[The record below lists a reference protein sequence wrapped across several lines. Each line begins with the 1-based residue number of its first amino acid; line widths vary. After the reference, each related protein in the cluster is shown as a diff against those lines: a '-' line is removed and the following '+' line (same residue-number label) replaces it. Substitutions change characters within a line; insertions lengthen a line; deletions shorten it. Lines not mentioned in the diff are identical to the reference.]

1 VRYFPWIFAAAA
13 GAVLLLL
20 ILRPGPGPGSVP
32 DDQAFPPSAP
42 QEGAPPDLSAMSP
55 AERFDRLYR
64 RIISAAQTGDQ
75 ATVTRFMPMAVSAF
89 GMLDTVTVDARYHMA
104 MLHLHV
110 GDLAAAASQGDSVTR
125 SNPEHL
131 FGWVITAAVARWNKD
146 DKARD
151 AAYRKVL
158 ERYDAEMAKR
168 RPEYL
173 EHQSMLEEL
182 RRTATGGKPGPNPA
196 S

>member
-1 VRYFPWIFAAAA
+1 MGV
-13 GAVLLLL
+13 GAVLLVL
-20 ILRPGPGPGSVP
+20 ILRPGPGAAPTETASAPAAQSPGS
-32 DDQAFPPSAP
+32 
-42 QEGAPPDLSAMSP
+42 PPDLSAMPP

-64 RIISAAQTGDQ
+64 RIITAAQSGDQ
-75 ATVTRFMPMAVSAF
+75 ATVTRFMPMAIASF
-89 GMLDTVTVDARYHMA
+89 GMLDSVTVDARYHMA

-110 GDLAAAASQGDSVTR
+110 GDLAAAAAQADSIKR
-125 SNPEHL
+125 ADPAHL
-131 FGWVITAAVARWNKD
+131 FGYVISAAVARWNKD

-151 AAYRKVL
+151 AAYREVL
-158 ERYDAEMAKR
+158 KRYDSEMAKR

-182 RRTATGGKPGPNPA
+182 RRTATGGKSGSTPTPL